1 MHVCLFVLFLF
12 LFFGIP
18 KWHVFFQWSV
28 DKPKVNYLEWVILI
42 FIFFLDNFWHLGEEG
57 LFSGE
62 GDLFTIVVTIDISTS
77 SSSFFPLFYLS
88 ISIVLI
94 SNYQIPIFVIDDLP
108 NSLFSS
114 LIKCIKIW
122 LITLSKLQITS
133 LKFGVFKF
141 YIMKFQILDF
151 IT

>member
-1 MHVCLFVLFLF
+1 MGHID
-12 LFFGIP
+12 FF
-18 KWHVFFQWSV
+18 
-28 DKPKVNYLEWVILI
+28 
-42 FIFFLDNFWHLGEEG
+42 FFLDNFWHLGEEG

-88 ISIVLI
+88 ISIVLL

-114 LIKCIKIW
+114 LTKCIKIC
-122 LITLSKLQITS
+122 LITLDKLQITS
-133 LKFGVFKF
+133 LKFKSIWILHHEISNFGF
-141 YIMKFQILDF
+141 YHLNFETVWILHQMFQNLNF
-151 IT
+151 TL